1 VAEIKRSNKTWMQ
14 EQLVNI
20 DNAIREAKVTTDKYC
35 AEGIE
40 TLRDTSK
47 EQVAKLSAEEIKKA
61 KETLSGFA
69 GKTTEYTE
77 SIRINTVR
85 CDELL
90 HQLQTWETK
99 YGATGKEM
107 EANKSVHNKYQ
118 AKVDKM
124 EQDMDAMRQ
133 TMTEFTRQAE
143 ENLRVV
149 GEISQFATA
158 VTDNRTDIEA
168 TVEDCKKSFAEA
180 VKKMESQAQLIEAKK
195 ADMSREY
202 KTIESIC
209 KQIFESED
217 NRRV

>member
-1 VAEIKRSNKTWMQ
+1 MQ

-61 KETLSGFA
+61 KETLCGFA

-202 KTIESIC
+202 KTIESFC